1 MTYAFHPEASVEFEG
16 AVAYYEGRGPGLG
29 LDLALEVEAAI
40 QNILALPEAWPILEG
55 DIRRCLVRR
64 FPYGILYVVGTPE
77 VWILAVMHLHRAP
90 DYWKHR
96 LQS

>member
-1 MTYAFHPEASVEFEG
+1 MTYAFHYEASAEFEG
-16 AVAYYEGRGPGLG
+16 AVAYYEERGPGLG

-40 QNILALPEAWPILEG
+40 QNILALPKAWPILEG
-55 DIRRCLVRR
+55 EIRRCLVRR
-64 FPYGILYVVGTPE
+64 FPYGILYAVETTE
-77 VWILAVMHLHRAP
+77 IWILAVMHLHRAP